1 MLKKY
6 EKTHYKEHEGE
17 DEKLF
22 KKKKGKGKIHKVNRF
37 NTVKKLLETDC
48 VVQFSGLAL
57 QQWPLRI
64 SATLLQQHSANQ
76 ASILP
81 SS

>member
-1 MLKKY
+1 MR
-6 EKTHYKEHEGE
+6 EKTKNY
-17 DEKLF
+17 L

-64 SATLLQQHSANQ
+64 SATLWQQHSANQ

>member
-1 MLKKY
+1 MKRHIIKSMR
-6 EKTHYKEHEGE
+6 EKTKNY
-17 DEKLF
+17 L